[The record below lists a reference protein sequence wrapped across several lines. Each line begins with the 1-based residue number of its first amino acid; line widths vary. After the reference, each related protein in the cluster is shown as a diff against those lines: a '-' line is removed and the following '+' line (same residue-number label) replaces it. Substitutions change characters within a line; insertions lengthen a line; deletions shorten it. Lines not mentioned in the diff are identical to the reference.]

1 MAVTLKVARGA
12 ARKAWRCNAP
22 KRPGLLMDAAR
33 AMHADNLT
41 ARQTWG
47 QKPQLGH
54 PHPHCH
60 KHLIVGAEPAHD
72 PRAFVQQMRHL
83 ALQQLQQLAVFINA
97 LVRATSDLLQQH
109 HERR

>member
-22 KRPGLLMDAAR
+22 KRPGLLMDATR
-33 AMHADNLT
+33 AMHAENLA

-60 KHLIVGAEPAHD
+60 EHLIVGAEPAHD
-72 PRAFVQQMRHL
+72 PRAFV
-83 ALQQLQQLAVFINA
+83 
-97 LVRATSDLLQQH
+97 
-109 HERR
+109 